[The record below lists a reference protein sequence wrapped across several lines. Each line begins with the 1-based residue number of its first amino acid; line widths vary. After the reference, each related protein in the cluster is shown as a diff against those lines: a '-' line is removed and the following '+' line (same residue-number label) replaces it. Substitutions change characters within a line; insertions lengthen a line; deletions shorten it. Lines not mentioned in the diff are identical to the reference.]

1 MASDA
6 NSVFITAS
14 SGFERN
20 IESFHFARK
29 GLAFDAENVGGLR
42 LIPARGSQDGNDVTF
57 LRLIERYQPV
67 LGLGGRGRGG
77 GGGPRRGGGPP
88 GRRRGGAGGARR
100 GGRGGGGGGVR
111 LRARGRPRG

>member
-29 GLAFDAENVGGLR
+29 RLAFDAENVGGLR

-57 LRLIERYQPV
+57 LRLIERYQRI
-67 LGLGGRGRGG
+67 LGFRGRRRGG
-77 GGGPRRGGGPP
+77 SGVGGRGGGPP
-88 GRRRGGAGGARR
+88 PARGRRRGAGGARR
-100 GGRGGGGGGVR
+100 GDG
-111 LRARGRPRG
+111 